1 MTNHPT
7 PRRLFRAGSEP
18 NGEKV
23 QSYSELSLIDDI
35 PNALDEEDIKILR
48 ESQFGKLFDFLE
60 GAMYSGKLIHFLRTR

>member
-35 PNALDEEDIKILR
+35 PNALDEDR
-48 ESQFGKLFDFLE
+48 D
-60 GAMYSGKLIHFLRTR
+60 GANEEL